1 MILWEYVGI
10 LLIVSPKAM
19 ENTNRGY
26 IIIIIIIGIQ
36 TPSLGVANYLKG
48 IKFYGY

>member
-1 MILWEYVGI
+1 
-10 LLIVSPKAM
+10 M

-26 IIIIIIIGIQ
+26 IIIIITTIGIQ

>member
-1 MILWEYVGI
+1 
-10 LLIVSPKAM
+10 M

-26 IIIIIIIGIQ
+26 IIIIIITTIGIQ